1 MGVGGLRE
9 GLPHFPEAQ
18 VAPTGTDLCPTP
30 HLSLPRGSV
39 AVSFVRCIRVLQLD
53 VAEGGLKPSV
63 EVSRQPLTD
72 APAPLTSGQEL
83 RM

>member
-1 MGVGGLRE
+1 M
-9 GLPHFPEAQ
+9 PD
-18 VAPTGTDLCPTP
+18 T
-30 HLSLPRGSV
+30 HLISAFLGEV